1 MTDRHRVLIRTA
13 LGIVLLAVI
22 THTRAD
28 PDLWGHVRFGRD
40 IVSDAT
46 IPRLDQYAFTSDRE
60 WINHEWL
67 AECAMYI
74 AYAAGRG
81 PGLVVLKMLVGLGML
96 ALVWSGLSRQQVDT
110 RTRDLL
116 IALAVVGTFPQL
128 NHVRPQIFS
137 VLAFALLIWILIST
151 GPARRLLL
159 IPLLFAAWV
168 NFHGGWIVGGGV
180 LALWAVMS
188 LVAGRGGP
196 AFDSAQ
202 ARKGPPLRERALLW
216 AAGAMALVGTL
227 ANPYGWRMWQFLM
240 TTVGFGRAEITDWQ
254 PLYRLGAGY
263 VALWVVLSLAAVVGI
278 VHAWRAR
285 TWELRRLVIVTMLAI
300 ASFQVSRLEAFYAIA
315 VVLLVGPDIAAAL
328 SAGRR
333 GPAVSPASRTGFAP
347 AVAIAIVVALIVGG
361 AVASASNLTCVRM
374 AADQSEPEIVALVKA
389 RELQGRLVVWFDWGE
404 YAIWHFTPD
413 LLVSIDG
420 RRETVYTDEVMQKH
434 LNFYYV
440 ASSTDA
446 FLAETLPDHIWL
458 PVDLP
463 VVSSLLADGWMPL
476 FRGPRSI
483 WLSRDASDAAPVDS
497 ERSGVRRCF
506 PGP

>member
-1 MTDRHRVLIRTA
+1 MTDRHRVLIRAA

-28 PDLWGHVRFGRD
+28 PDLWGHVRFGQD
-40 IVSDAT
+40 IVSEAT

-67 AECAMYI
+67 AESAMYI
-74 AYAAGRG
+74 AFAVGRG
-81 PGLVVLKMLVGLGML
+81 PGLVVLKMLVVLGML
-96 ALVWSGLSRQQVDT
+96 ALVWNGLSRQQVDT
-110 RTRDLL
+110 ATRDLL
-116 IALAVVGTFPQL
+116 IALTVVGTFPQL

-137 VLAFALLIWILIST
+137 GVAFASLVWILVCR

-180 LALWAVMS
+180 LALWAVLT
-188 LVAGRGGP
+188 LVTGKRQGV
-196 AFDSAQ
+196 
-202 ARKGPPLRERALLW
+202 LLF
-216 AAGAMALVGTL
+216 AVGAMALVGTL

-263 VALWVVLSLAAVVGI
+263 VALWVVLSLAAIVGI

-285 TWELRRLVIVTMLAI
+285 TWELRRLAVVAMLAV
-300 ASFQVSRLEAFYAIA
+300 ASFQVGRLEAFFAIA
-315 VVLLVGPDIAAAL
+315 VVLLLGPDIAAAL
-328 SAGRR
+328 SAWRKPSAAPQAPR
-333 GPAVSPASRTGFAP
+333 KGFAT
-347 AVAIAIVVALIVGG
+347 AFAIAIVVALIVGG

-374 AADQSEPEIVALVKA
+374 AADHSEPEVVAIVKE

-404 YAIWHFTPD
+404 YAIWHFAPQ

-420 RRETVYTDEVMQKH
+420 RRETVYSDQVMQKH

-440 ASSTDA
+440 PSSSDA
-446 FLAETLPDHIWL
+446 FLVETRPDYIWL
-458 PVDLP
+458 PADLP
-463 VVSSLLADGWMPL
+463 VVSNLLADGWMPM

-483 WLSRDASDAAPVDS
+483 WLSRDASDAVPSAS
-497 ERSGVRRCF
+497 QLAESGRRCF

>member
-1 MTDRHRVLIRTA
+1 MTDRHRVLIRAA

-28 PDLWGHVRFGRD
+28 PDLWGHVRFGQD
-40 IVSDAT
+40 IVSEAT

-67 AECAMYI
+67 AESAMYI
-74 AYAAGRG
+74 AFAAGRG
-81 PGLVVLKMLVGLGML
+81 PGLVVLKMLVVLGML
-96 ALVWSGLSRQQVDT
+96 ALVWNGLSRQQVDT
-110 RTRDLL
+110 ATRDLL
-116 IALAVVGTFPQL
+116 IALTVFGTFPQL

-137 VLAFALLIWILIST
+137 VVAFASLIWILVCS

-180 LALWAVMS
+180 LALWAVLT
-188 LVAGRGGP
+188 LVTGRGESP
-196 AFDSAQ
+196 
-202 ARKGPPLRERALLW
+202 REGVLLF
-216 AAGAMALVGTL
+216 AVGAMALVGTL

-263 VALWVVLSLAAVVGI
+263 VALWVVLSLAAIVGI
-278 VHAWRAR
+278 MHAWRAR
-285 TWELRRLVIVTMLAI
+285 TWELRRLAVVTMLAV
-300 ASFQVSRLEAFYAIA
+300 ASFQVSRLEAFFAIA
-315 VVLLVGPDIAAAL
+315 VVLLLGPDIAAAL
-328 SAGRR
+328 SAWRK
-333 GPAVSPASRTGFAP
+333 PSASPQAPGKGFAT
-347 AVAIAIVVALIVGG
+347 AFAIAIVVALIVGG
-361 AVASASNLTCVRM
+361 AVALASNLTCVRM
-374 AADQSEPEIVALVKA
+374 APDHSEPEVVAMVKE

-404 YAIWHFTPD
+404 YAIWHFAPQ

-420 RRETVYTDEVMQKH
+420 RRETVYSDQVMQKH

-440 ASSTDA
+440 PSSSDA
-446 FLAETLPDHIWL
+446 FLVETRPDYIWL
-458 PVDLP
+458 PADLS
-463 VVSSLLADGWMPL
+463 VVSKLLADGWMPM

-483 WLSRDASDAAPVDS
+483 WLSRDSSNAVPSASPLA
-497 ERSGVRRCF
+497 ESGRRCF

>member
-1 MTDRHRVLIRTA
+1 MTDRHRVLIRAA
-13 LGIVLLAVI
+13 LGFILLAVI

-40 IVSDAT
+40 IVSEST

-67 AECAMYI
+67 AESAMYI
-74 AYAAGRG
+74 AFAVGRG
-81 PGLVVLKMLVGLGML
+81 PGLVVLKMLVVLGML
-96 ALVWSGLSRQQVDT
+96 ALVWNGLSRQPVDT
-110 RTRDLL
+110 ATRDLL
-116 IALAVVGTFPQL
+116 IALTVVGTFPQL

-137 VLAFALLIWILIST
+137 VVAFALLIWILVSR

-159 IPLLFAAWV
+159 IPLLFAAWA

-180 LALWAVMS
+180 LALWALLT
-188 LVAGRGGP
+188 LVTGR
-196 AFDSAQ
+196 
-202 ARKGPPLRERALLW
+202 REGVLLF
-216 AAGAMALVGTL
+216 AVGAMALVGTL

-263 VALWVVLSLAAVVGI
+263 VALWVVLSLAAIVGI
-278 VHAWRAR
+278 MHAWRAQ
-285 TWELRRLVIVTMLAI
+285 TSELRRFAVVALLAV
-300 ASFQVSRLEAFYAIA
+300 ASFQVGRLEAFFAIA
-315 VVLLVGPDIAAAL
+315 VVLLLGPDIAAAL
-328 SAGRR
+328 SAWQKPSAAPQAPRK
-333 GPAVSPASRTGFAP
+333 GFAT
-347 AVAIAIVVALIVGG
+347 AVAIAIVVALIAGG

-374 AADQSEPEIVALVKA
+374 AADQSEPEVVAMVKE

-404 YAIWHFTPD
+404 YAIWHFAPQ

-420 RRETVYTDEVMQKH
+420 RRETVYSDQVMQKH

-440 ASSTDA
+440 PSSSDA
-446 FLAETLPDHIWL
+446 FLVETRPDYIWL
-458 PVDLP
+458 PADLP
-463 VVSSLLADGWMPL
+463 VVSTLLADGWMPM

-483 WLSRDASDAAPVDS
+483 WLSRDASDAVPSAS
-497 ERSGVRRCF
+497 QLAESGRRCF

>member
-13 LGIVLLAVI
+13 LGFILLAVI

-40 IVSDAT
+40 IVSEAT

-67 AECAMYI
+67 AESAMYI
-74 AYAAGRG
+74 AFAVGRG
-81 PGLVVLKMLVGLGML
+81 PGLVVLKMLVVLGML
-96 ALVWSGLSRQQVDT
+96 ALVWNGLSRQQVDT
-110 RTRDLL
+110 APRDLL
-116 IALAVVGTFPQL
+116 IALTVFGTFPQL

-137 VLAFALLIWILIST
+137 VVAFALLIWILVSR
-151 GPARRLLL
+151 GPERRLLL
-159 IPLLFAAWV
+159 IPPLFAAWV

-180 LALWAVMS
+180 LALWAVLT
-188 LVAGRGGP
+188 LVTGR
-196 AFDSAQ
+196 
-202 ARKGPPLRERALLW
+202 REGVLLF
-216 AAGAMALVGTL
+216 AVGAMALVGTL

-263 VALWVVLSLAAVVGI
+263 VALWVVLSLAAIVGI
-278 VHAWRAR
+278 MHAWRAQ
-285 TWELRRLVIVTMLAI
+285 TWELRRLAVVAMLAVG
-300 ASFQVSRLEAFYAIA
+300 SFQVGRLEAFFAIA
-315 VVLLVGPDIAAAL
+315 VVLLLGKDIAAAL
-328 SAGRR
+328 SAWRKPSAAPQAPR
-333 GPAVSPASRTGFAP
+333 KGFAT
-347 AVAIAIVVALIVGG
+347 AFAIAIVVALIAGG

-374 AADQSEPEIVALVKA
+374 AADHSEPDVVAMVKE

-404 YAIWHFTPD
+404 YAIWHFAPQ

-420 RRETVYTDEVMQKH
+420 RRETVYSDQVMQKH

-440 ASSTDA
+440 PSSSDA
-446 FLAETLPDHIWL
+446 FLVETRPDYIWL
-458 PVDLP
+458 PADLP
-463 VVSSLLADGWMPL
+463 VVSTLLADGWMPM

-483 WLSRDASDAAPVDS
+483 WLSRDASDAVPSAS
-497 ERSGVRRCF
+497 QLAESGRRCF

>member
-1 MTDRHRVLIRTA
+1 MTDRQRVLIRAA
-13 LGIVLLAVI
+13 LGFILLAVI

-28 PDLWGHVRFGRD
+28 PDLWGHVRFGQD
-40 IVSDAT
+40 IVSEAA

-67 AECAMYI
+67 AESAMYI
-74 AYAAGRG
+74 AFAVGRG
-81 PGLVVLKMLVGLGML
+81 PGLVVLKMLVVLGML
-96 ALVWSGLSRQQVDT
+96 ALVWNGLSRQQVDT
-110 RTRDLL
+110 ITRDLL
-116 IALAVVGTFPQL
+116 IALTVVGTFPQL

-137 VLAFALLIWILIST
+137 VVAFALLIWTLVSR

-180 LALWAVMS
+180 LALWAVLTLVTGRREGVL
-188 LVAGRGGP
+188 LVAV
-196 AFDSAQ
+196 
-202 ARKGPPLRERALLW
+202 
-216 AAGAMALVGTL
+216 GAMALVGTL
-227 ANPYGWRMWQFLM
+227 ANPYGWRMWEFLM

-263 VALWVVLSLAAVVGI
+263 VALWVVLSLAAIVGI
-278 VHAWRAR
+278 MHAWRAQ
-285 TWELRRLVIVTMLAI
+285 TWELRRLAVVAMLAV
-300 ASFQVSRLEAFYAIA
+300 ASFQVGRLEAFFAIA
-315 VVLLVGPDIAAAL
+315 VVLLLGPDIAAAL
-328 SAGRR
+328 SAWRKPSAAPQAPR
-333 GPAVSPASRTGFAP
+333 EGFAT
-347 AVAIAIVVALIVGG
+347 AFAIAIVVALIAGG

-374 AADQSEPEIVALVKA
+374 AADHSEPDVVAMVKE

-404 YAIWHFTPD
+404 YAIWHLAPQ

-420 RRETVYTDEVMQKH
+420 RRETVYSDQVMQKH

-440 ASSTDA
+440 PSSSDA
-446 FLAETLPDHIWL
+446 FLVETRPDYIWL
-458 PVDLP
+458 PADLP
-463 VVSSLLADGWMPL
+463 VVSTLLADGWMPM

-483 WLSRDASDAAPVDS
+483 WLSRDASDAVPSAS
-497 ERSGVRRCF
+497 QLAESGRRCF

>member
-1 MTDRHRVLIRTA
+1 MTDRQRVLVRAA

-40 IVSDAT
+40 IVSDRT
-46 IPRLDQYAFTSDRE
+46 IPRLDPYAFTSDRE

-74 AYAAGRG
+74 AYAVGRG
-81 PGLVVLKMLVGLGML
+81 PGLVVFKMLVVFGML
-96 ALVWSGLSRQQVDT
+96 SLVWSALKRQMVDAA
-110 RTRDLL
+110 TRDLL

-137 VLAFALLIWILIST
+137 VLAFAALISILSGG
-151 GPARRLLL
+151 GPPRHLLL
-159 IPLLFAAWV
+159 IPPLFAVWV
-168 NFHGGWIVGGGV
+168 NLHGGWIVGGGV

-188 LVAGRGGP
+188 FRRGGSLDP
-196 AFDSAQ
+196 PNQGGPD
-202 ARKGPPLRERALLW
+202 GPPLREGVLLLGV
-216 AAGAMALVGTL
+216 GAMALAGTL
-227 ANPYGWRMWQFLM
+227 ANPYGWQMWRFLSS
-240 TTVGFGRAEITDWQ
+240 TVGFGRAEITDWQ

-263 VALWVVLSLAAVVGI
+263 VALWVVLAI
-278 VHAWRAR
+278 VALMGVMHAWRSR
-285 TWELRRLVIVTMLAI
+285 TWELRRLVVVGVLAI
-300 ASFQVSRLEAFYAIA
+300 ASFQVSRLEAFFALA
-315 VVLLVGPDIAAAL
+315 VVMFLGPDIAAAL
-328 SAGRR
+328 SARRRASAFQAPRR
-333 GPAVSPASRTGFAP
+333 GFA
-347 AVAIAIVVALIVGG
+347 AALAIVIAVTLIIGG
-361 AVASASNLTCVRM
+361 AVVSASNVTCVRM
-374 AADQSEPEIVALVKA
+374 AADQSEPEIVALVKQ

-404 YAIWHFTPD
+404 YAIWHFAPE

-420 RRETVYTDEVMQKH
+420 RRETVYSDQVMQKH

-440 ASSTDA
+440 PASTDA
-446 FLAETLPDHIWL
+446 FLAETVPDHIWL

-463 VVSSLLADGWMPL
+463 VVPNLLADGWMPL

-483 WLSRDASDAAPVDS
+483 WLSRDATNTEPGQPPLADI
-497 ERSGVRRCF
+497 GRRCF

>member
-1 MTDRHRVLIRTA
+1 MTGRQRVLIRAA
-13 LGIVLLAVI
+13 LGVVLFAVI

-28 PDLWGHVRFGRD
+28 PDLWGHIRFGQD
-40 IVSDAT
+40 ILFDHS
-46 IPRLDQYAFTSDRE
+46 IPRLDVYAFTSDRE

-67 AECAMYI
+67 AEWVMAMAFAI
-74 AYAAGRG
+74 GRG
-81 PGLVVLKMLVGLGML
+81 PGLVALKMLVVLAML
-96 ALVWSGLSRQQVDT
+96 ALVWNGLKRQQVDNA
-110 RTRDLL
+110 TRDLL

-137 VLAFALLIWILIST
+137 VVAFAALMWMLVSA

-180 LALWAVMS
+180 LAIWTVTS
-188 LVAGRGGP
+188 IRRGASSDAP
-196 AFDSAQ
+196 AQGGSKD
-202 ARKGPPLRERALLW
+202 PPLREAIRLFVV
-216 AAGAMALVGTL
+216 GAMALVGTL
-227 ANPYGWRMWQFLM
+227 VNPYGWRMWQFLI

-263 VALWVVLSLAAVVGI
+263 VALWIVLSLAAIAGI

-285 TWELRRLVIVTMLAI
+285 TWELRRLAVVALLA
-300 ASFQVSRLEAFYAIA
+300 AGSFQVSRLEAFFAVA

-328 SAGRR
+328 RARR
-333 GPAVSPASRTGFAP
+333 NRAPAPQALRGGPAA
-347 AVAIAIVVALIVGG
+347 AVAIVIAVVLIVGG
-361 AVASASNLTCVRM
+361 AVTSASNVTCVRM
-374 AADQSEPEIVALVKA
+374 APDQSEPEVVAMVNQRA
-389 RELQGRLVVWFDWGE
+389 LQGRLVVWFDWGE
-404 YAIWHFTPD
+404 YAIWHFAPD

-420 RRETVYTDEVMQKH
+420 RRETVYTDQVMQKH

-440 ASSTDA
+440 PSSRDA
-446 FLAETLPDHIWL
+446 FLAETLPDYIWL

-463 VVSSLLADGWMPL
+463 VVSSLLADGWMPM

-483 WLSRDASDAAPVDS
+483 WLSRDASDTLPANLQ
-497 ERSGVRRCF
+497 SGETGRRCF

>member
-1 MTDRHRVLIRTA
+1 MTDRHKVLIRAA
-13 LGIVLLAVI
+13 LGVVLLAVI

-28 PDLWGHVRFGRD
+28 PDLWGHVRFGGD
-40 IVSDAT
+40 IVAEAS
-46 IPRLDQYAFTSDRE
+46 IPRLDPYAFTSDKE

-74 AYAAGRG
+74 AYAVGGG
-81 PGLVVLKMLVGLGML
+81 PGLVVLKVLVALAMLT
-96 ALVWSGLSRQQVDT
+96 LVWNGLSRQQVEPA
-110 RTRDLL
+110 TRDLL
-116 IALAVVGTFPQL
+116 IALTVVGTFPQL

-137 VLAFALLIWILIST
+137 VLAFAILMWVLVTRGS
-151 GPARRLLL
+151 ARRLLL

-180 LALWAVMS
+180 LAMWAVTS
-188 LVAGRGGP
+188 FRRGGSP
-196 AFDSAQ
+196 PGQ
-202 ARKGPPLRERALLW
+202 GGPVGPPLQLLLV
-216 AAGAMALVGTL
+216 GAMALVGTL
-227 ANPYGWRMWQFLM
+227 ANPYGLRMWQFLM

-263 VALWVVLSLAAVVGI
+263 VALWVVLSLTAIVGI

-285 TWELRRLVIVTMLAI
+285 TWELRRLVVVVMLAV
-300 ASFQVSRLEAFYAIA
+300 ASFQVGRLEAFFAIA
-315 VVLLVGPDIAAAL
+315 VVLLLGPDIGAVL
-328 SAGRR
+328 SARR
-333 GPAVSPASRTGFAP
+333 HASVASRAPRNGFAT
-347 AVAIAIVVALIVGG
+347 ALAIAIAVALIAGG
-361 AVASASNLTCVRM
+361 AVTSASNLTCVRM
-374 AADQSEPEIVALVKA
+374 AADQSEPEVVAMVQQ
-389 RELQGRLVVWFDWGE
+389 RQLQGRLVVWFDWGE
-404 YAIWHFTPD
+404 YAIWHFAPE

-420 RRETVYTDEVMQKH
+420 RRETVYTDQVMQKH

-440 ASSTDA
+440 PASRDA

-463 VVSSLLADGWMPL
+463 VVSNLLAEGWLPL

-483 WLSRDASDAAPVDS
+483 WLSRDASDSPPIELQAS
-497 ERSGVRRCF
+497 EAGRRCF

>member
-1 MTDRHRVLIRTA
+1 MTDRHRVVIRAA

-40 IVSDAT
+40 IVSEAT

-67 AECAMYI
+67 AESTMYI
-74 AYAAGRG
+74 AFGLGRG
-81 PGLVVLKMLVGLGML
+81 PGLVVLKMLVVLGML
-96 ALVWSGLSRQQVDT
+96 ALMWNGLSRQKVDSA
-110 RTRDLL
+110 TRDLL
-116 IALAVVGTFPQL
+116 IALTVFGTFPQL

-137 VLAFALLIWILIST
+137 VVAFASLIWILVCT
-151 GPARRLLL
+151 GPARRVLL

-180 LALWAVMS
+180 LALWAVLT
-188 LVAGRGGP
+188 LVRGRGEGV
-196 AFDSAQ
+196 
-202 ARKGPPLRERALLW
+202 LLF
-216 AAGAMALVGTL
+216 AVGAMALVGTL

-240 TTVGFGRAEITDWQ
+240 TTVGFGRVEITDWQ

-263 VALWVVLSLAAVVGI
+263 VALWVVLSLAAIVGI
-278 VHAWRAR
+278 MHAWRAR
-285 TWELRRLVIVTMLAI
+285 TWELRRLAVVAMLAV
-300 ASFQVSRLEAFYAIA
+300 ASFQVSRLEAFFAIA
-315 VVLLVGPDIAAAL
+315 IALLLGPDIAAAL
-328 SAGRR
+328 SAWRK
-333 GPAVSPASRTGFAP
+333 PSAAPQAPRTGFAT
-347 AVAIAIVVALIVGG
+347 AFAIAIVVALIVGG

-374 AADQSEPEIVALVKA
+374 AADQPEPEVVAMVRE

-404 YAIWHFTPD
+404 YAIWHFAPQ

-420 RRETVYTDEVMQKH
+420 RRETVYSDQVMQKH

-440 ASSTDA
+440 PSSRDA
-446 FLAETLPDHIWL
+446 FLVETRPDYIWL
-458 PVDLP
+458 PANLP
-463 VVSSLLADGWMPL
+463 VVSNLLADGWMPM

-483 WLSRDASDAAPVDS
+483 WLSRDPSDVVPSASSPA
-497 ERSGVRRCF
+497 ESGRRCF

>member
-1 MTDRHRVLIRTA
+1 MTDRHRVLIRAA

-40 IVSDAT
+40 IVSEAT
-46 IPRLDQYAFTSDRE
+46 IPRLDPYAFTSERE

-67 AECAMYI
+67 AECVMYI
-74 AYAAGRG
+74 AFAVGRG

-96 ALVWSGLSRQQVDT
+96 SLVWSGLSRQQVDT
-110 RTRDLL
+110 ATRDLL

-137 VLAFALLIWILIST
+137 VVAFALLIWILVST

-180 LALWAVMS
+180 LALWAVMTPR
-188 LVAGRGGP
+188 RGGSS
-196 AFDSAQ
+196 D
-202 ARKGPPLRERALLW
+202 PPWSLLL
-216 AAGAMALVGTL
+216 AGAMALVGTL

-285 TWELRRLVIVTMLAI
+285 TWELRRLVIVMVLAVG
-300 ASFQVSRLEAFYAIA
+300 SFHVSRLEAFYAIA
-315 VVLLVGPDIAAAL
+315 VVLLLGPDIAAAQ
-328 SAGRR
+328 SAWRKASAAPQAPRR
-333 GPAVSPASRTGFAP
+333 GFAT
-347 AVAIAIVVALIVGG
+347 ALAIAIVGG
-361 AVASASNLTCVRM
+361 T
-374 AADQSEPEIVALVKA
+374 
-389 RELQGRLVVWFDWGE
+389 
-404 YAIWHFTPD
+404 H
-413 LLVSIDG
+413 
-420 RRETVYTDEVMQKH
+420 RR
-434 LNFYYV
+434 
-440 ASSTDA
+440 
-446 FLAETLPDHIWL
+446 
-458 PVDLP
+458 
-463 VVSSLLADGWMPL
+463 
-476 FRGPRSI
+476 
-483 WLSRDASDAAPVDS
+483 
-497 ERSGVRRCF
+497 RSGHIGEQSHVCAHGSGSVRA
-506 PGP
+506 

>member
-1 MTDRHRVLIRTA
+1 MTDRQRVLIRAA
-13 LGIVLLAVI
+13 LGFILLAVI

-28 PDLWGHVRFGRD
+28 PDLWGHVRFGQD
-40 IVSDAT
+40 IVSEAA

-67 AECAMYI
+67 AESAMYI
-74 AYAAGRG
+74 AFAVGRG
-81 PGLVVLKMLVGLGML
+81 PGLVVLKMLVVLGML
-96 ALVWSGLSRQQVDT
+96 ALVWNGLSRQQGDT
-110 RTRDLL
+110 TMRDLL
-116 IALAVVGTFPQL
+116 IALTVVGTFPQL

-137 VLAFALLIWILIST
+137 VVAFALLIWTLVSR

-180 LALWAVMS
+180 LALWAVLT
-188 LVAGRGGP
+188 LVTGR
-196 AFDSAQ
+196 
-202 ARKGPPLRERALLW
+202 REGVLLF
-216 AAGAMALVGTL
+216 AVGAMALVGTL
-227 ANPYGWRMWQFLM
+227 ANPYGWRMWEFLM

-263 VALWVVLSLAAVVGI
+263 VALWVVLSLAAIVGI
-278 VHAWRAR
+278 MHAWRAQ
-285 TWELRRLVIVTMLAI
+285 TWELRRLAVVAMLAV
-300 ASFQVSRLEAFYAIA
+300 ASFQVGRLEAFFAIA
-315 VVLLVGPDIAAAL
+315 VVLLLGPDIAAAL
-328 SAGRR
+328 SAGRKPSAAPQAPR
-333 GPAVSPASRTGFAP
+333 EGFAT
-347 AVAIAIVVALIVGG
+347 AFAIAIVVALIAGG

-374 AADQSEPEIVALVKA
+374 AADHSEPDVVAMVKE

-404 YAIWHFTPD
+404 YAIWHFAPQ

-420 RRETVYTDEVMQKH
+420 RRETVYSDQVMQKH

-440 ASSTDA
+440 PSSSDA
-446 FLAETLPDHIWL
+446 FLVETRPDYIWL
-458 PVDLP
+458 PADLP
-463 VVSSLLADGWMPL
+463 VVSTLLADGWMPM

-483 WLSRDASDAAPVDS
+483 WLSRDASDAVPSAS
-497 ERSGVRRCF
+497 QLAESGRRCF